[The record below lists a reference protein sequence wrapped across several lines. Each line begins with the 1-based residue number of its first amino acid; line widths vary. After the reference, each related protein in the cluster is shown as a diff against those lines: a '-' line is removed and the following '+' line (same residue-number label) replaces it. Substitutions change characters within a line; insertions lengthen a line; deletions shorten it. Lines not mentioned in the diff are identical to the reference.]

1 MLVRHRQFEIVRATP
16 ADSADI
22 RRLFENIR
30 YDAAI
35 DLQFRRG
42 NDPYRSFQEE
52 DDGAVVLLLKETAT
66 GRTVGMGAASFHR
79 VYLGGE
85 VRRSAYLNGLKLL
98 PEYHRRLRVL
108 PEAFCRL
115 REETQGES
123 DICYAA
129 VLRHNTPVQRLFER
143 PHRSLPRFEKQ
154 GLYTSFLFSPSRK
167 SGLPLEKGGAA
178 GLDAFYARWL
188 PEYDLAPLNRYMPGL
203 TDEDFIIWQEGGR
216 ILAACA
222 LLDDRRNKNYYLNGY
237 HGAYR
242 LLSKLPTRLL
252 GYPAVPKVGQTV
264 NNVSLSMLL
273 FDPTVDT
280 AGRAQFI
287 RSASFFAKGHEV
299 VMVGLAENDPTYQ
312 AFRGLRH
319 VPYSSFLY
327 TVDMGGEMKLG
338 DRPVYL
344 DVAYM

>member
-1 MLVRHRQFEIVRATP
+1 MLVRNRQFEIVRATP

-98 PEYHRRLRVL
+98 PEYHKRLRVL

-129 VLRHNTPVQRLFER
+129 VLRHNTPVQRLFEK

-154 GLYTSFLFSPSRK
+154 GLSPR
-167 SGLPLEKGGAA
+167 
-178 GLDAFYARWL
+178 F
-188 PEYDLAPLNRYMPGL
+188 
-203 TDEDFIIWQEGGR
+203 
-216 ILAACA
+216 
-222 LLDDRRNKNYYLNGY
+222 
-237 HGAYR
+237 
-242 LLSKLPTRLL
+242 
-252 GYPAVPKVGQTV
+252 
-264 NNVSLSMLL
+264 
-273 FDPTVDT
+273 
-280 AGRAQFI
+280 
-287 RSASFFAKGHEV
+287 
-299 VMVGLAENDPTYQ
+299 
-312 AFRGLRH
+312 
-319 VPYSSFLY
+319 
-327 TVDMGGEMKLG
+327 
-338 DRPVYL
+338 
-344 DVAYM
+344 

>member
-1 MLVRHRQFEIVRATP
+1 MLVRNRQFEIVRATP

-123 DICYAA
+123 DICYGTTRRCS
-129 VLRHNTPVQRLFER
+129 VCLKSRTVPCRDLKSR
-143 PHRSLPRFEKQ
+143 GCIPRFCSPRAERAGCRWKRAVRQ
-154 GLYTSFLFSPSRK
+154 GWTHFTP
-167 SGLPLEKGGAA
+167 A
-178 GLDAFYARWL
+178 GCQS
-188 PEYDLAPLNRYMPGL
+188 
-203 TDEDFIIWQEGGR
+203 T
-216 ILAACA
+216 
-222 LLDDRRNKNYYLNGY
+222 
-237 HGAYR
+237 
-242 LLSKLPTRLL
+242 T
-252 GYPAVPKVGQTV
+252 
-264 NNVSLSMLL
+264 
-273 FDPTVDT
+273 
-280 AGRAQFI
+280 
-287 RSASFFAKGHEV
+287 
-299 VMVGLAENDPTYQ
+299 
-312 AFRGLRH
+312 LR
-319 VPYSSFLY
+319 P
-327 TVDMGGEMKLG
+327 
-338 DRPVYL
+338 
-344 DVAYM
+344 